1 MIPRHM
7 LPQIPGDQLDEFREF
22 LEGNGIKTTLKKLPA
37 NRLKPIQS
45 EVNRE
50 KVDSFKANPEKL
62 AQPIVISKGGFVL
75 DGHHRWLAQKE
86 LDPTAK
92 MVCIVCD
99 CSIRQLVEMGHSFEG
114 SFTKSVSEIRQ
125 FNYLRV

>member
-22 LEGNGIKTTLKKLPA
+22 LEGNGIDTKLKKLPA
-37 NRLKPIQS
+37 KILRPVQN

-50 KVDSFKANPEKL
+50 KVDNLKAHPEKL
-62 AQPIVISKGGFVL
+62 GEPIIISKGGFVL

-86 LDPTAK
+86 LDPNGK
-92 MVCIVCD
+92 MLCVVCD
-99 CSIRQLVEMGHSFEG
+99 CTIRQLVEMGHSFDG
-114 SFTKSVSEIRQ
+114 SFTKTVREIKQ